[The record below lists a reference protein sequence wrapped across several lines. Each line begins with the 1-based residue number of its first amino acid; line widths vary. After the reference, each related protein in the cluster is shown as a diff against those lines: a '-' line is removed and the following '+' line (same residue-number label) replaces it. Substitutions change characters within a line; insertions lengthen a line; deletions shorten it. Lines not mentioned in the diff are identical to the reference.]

1 MFVRPSRVAHAGVAA
16 PNGTDTESRLL
27 ITEMNNYYRLG
38 DGAWHVYE
46 EDTGEKG
53 FDPFIIVRMVSPQKR
68 PDIVEVRRPRMP
80 RHTQPSW
87 RCCQHLHVSIH
98 ISRHPSAHPRRI
110 SPRPA

>member
-16 PNGTDTESRLL
+16 QNGDTESRLL

-46 EDTGEKG
+46 DTGEKG
-53 FDPFIIVRMVSPQKR
+53 FDPFVIVRMVSPQKR

-80 RHTQPSW
+80 Q
-87 RCCQHLHVSIH
+87 
-98 ISRHPSAHPRRI
+98 AHSTRGP
-110 SPRPA
+110 P